1 MDCLETSFTLLGRL
15 SVPEAFE
22 SLIEWLL
29 VRISGENVLQKW
41 HLHLIHT
48 RLLIMVSTL
57 VLVEHGECVARWG
70 HVQGTYCNVVELA
83 LYTAVYTV

>member
-15 SVPEAFE
+15 SVPEALE

-29 VRISGENVLQKW
+29 VRISGEIVLQKW
-41 HLHLIHT
+41 YLHLIHT

-57 VLVEHGECVARWG
+57 VLVEHAECVSRWG
-70 HVQGTYCNVVELA
+70 HVQGTYCNVVEFA